1 MVSGGEGRT
10 TARQNVPVTTD
21 YRKCRLV
28 AAGILE
34 TKKTIVM
41 KKIILFLIVAI
52 CFSTN
57 SKAIAQ
63 GYAAITTSE
72 LKTLYNNREYK
83 KAQSYTRYI
92 IDKKDAAALIILG
105 DCYWADSNAKQEES
119 DKIFYQSS
127 MSQMAAISQGLYWD
141 NSLTVMFCQQLQQ
154 EALTER
160 LQAVELYSQAAQLG
174 DNNGNQRMAS
184 INTVLGNNANTSFIP
199 NYNNTPNPQYQTK
212 TNHSI
217 STGRSAYQIN
227 NEIQR
232 VQRDLNNC
240 INNQARAND
249 SKSYAAAAGYNSIIA
264 SYENR
269 LNQLNLEL
277 SQASR

>member
-1 MVSGGEGRT
+1 MS
-10 TARQNVPVTTD
+10 A
-21 YRKCRLV
+21 
-28 AAGILE
+28 
-34 TKKTIVM
+34 
-41 KKIILFLIVAI
+41 
-52 CFSTN
+52 
-57 SKAIAQ
+57 
-63 GYAAITTSE
+63 
-72 LKTLYNNREYK
+72 
-83 KAQSYTRYI
+83 
-92 IDKKDAAALIILG
+92 
-105 DCYWADSNAKQEES
+105 YWADSNAKQEES

-184 INTVLGNNANTSFIP
+184 INAVLGNNANTNSIP
-199 NYNNTPNPQYQTK
+199 SYNNTPNPQYQTK

-249 SKSYAAAAGYNSIIA
+249 SKSYAAAAGYNSII
-264 SYENR
+264 YNYQNR
-269 LNQLNLEL
+269 LNQLNIEL
-277 SQASR
+277 SQASH